1 MLNGNWK
8 ESSEGNIDIKD
19 FDPGVVDAML
29 RFIYSF
35 EYDNTQ
41 GTPPMIFDARMYQ
54 IADKYDIAALKTE
67 SKKKFELTIANGWA
81 TDDFPVAANLVYV
94 STPSE
99 DRGLRDIVVETAR
112 KNIDQ
117 LVGKDGFCE
126 LTRET
131 PDFAADLIPFLCGK
145 GSASGSVQRA
155 LGTVR
160 GAHSPR
166 ALHIDPKPCARRPS
180 QRNWLTGPRRLLVA
194 RR

>member
-35 EYDNTQ
+35 EYDNMQ

-67 SKKKFELTIANGWA
+67 SKKKFELAIANGWA

-145 GSASGSVQRA
+145 GSGSTPFPYSYKCLSCSGMIKGQFSAQIRYCPYCSC
-155 LGTVR
+155 G
-160 GAHSPR
+160 
-166 ALHIDPKPCARRPS
+166 IN
-180 QRNWLTGPRRLLVA
+180 QW
-194 RR
+194 